1 MHLPRRLEQEV
12 GAVLTRERLE
22 RVLLGRAEA
31 EGLLHQQRLVD
42 EVRLGGDQGEAGALA
57 GEIAQR
63 EQRLHACDAA
73 ADDADPRTALVRLA
87 HGLSLF
93 RADSWPYLL
102 APLIPAAVIADLA
115 DASASVIFFLSAV
128 ALIPPAAMM
137 GRATEELAERS
148 GNVIGGLLNVT
159 FGNAPELII
168 ALLALEKGLHEVVK
182 ASLVG
187 SILGNIL
194 LVMGAAMLVGGLTGH
209 RTRGVQKFGQAAAS
223 VQSTMLLL
231 AVAALIMPG
240 VFALIEGGGLPDP
253 GDARMHYDTDLEQL
267 SFAVACVLIFSY
279 VAGLLF
285 SLRTHADVFNP
296 HEEES
301 ETEGRGEWSTR
312 RSVLAL
318 AISGAL
324 VGLLSELLVGSIEE
338 TSHAIGLSE
347 FFIGAIVVAIVGNA
361 AEHWVAV
368 LVAYKNK
375 MSLAIN
381 ISIGSSAQVALFV
394 APVLVLASFVLG
406 PHPMALVFNG
416 FELAA
421 LAIAAIIANQV
432 TQEGESTWYEGLQLL
447 LVYVVLALTFGFA

>member
-1 MHLPRRLEQEV
+1 MSLLTNPKRLF
-12 GAVLTRERLE
+12 GAD
-22 RVLLGRAEA
+22 G
-31 EGLLHQQRLVD
+31 
-42 EVRLGGDQGEAGALA
+42 
-57 GEIAQR
+57 
-63 EQRLHACDAA
+63 
-73 ADDADPRTALVRLA
+73 
-87 HGLSLF
+87 
-93 RADSWPYLL
+93 WPYLL
-102 APLIPAAVIADLA
+102 SPLIPAAVIVDLA
-115 DASASVIFFLSAV
+115 DAPATVVFFVSAI

-148 GNVIGGLLNVT
+148 GNLIGGLLNVT

-168 ALLALEKGLHEVVK
+168 ALFALGKGLHEVVK

-194 LVMGAAMLVGGLTGH
+194 LVMGAAMLVGGLSGG
-209 RTRGVQKFGQAAAS
+209 RTRERPEVRPDRGQRPVDDAAARRRGDDH
-223 VQSTMLLL
+223 
-231 AVAALIMPG
+231 ARG
-240 VFALIEGGGLPDP
+240 VRAGAGGRPASRRRCPIVNYG
-253 GDARMHYDTDLEQL
+253 GDLEKL
-267 SFAVACVLIFSY
+267 SFAVAVILIVSY
-279 VAGLLF
+279 GAGLLF
-285 SLRTHADVFNP
+285 SLRTHAALFNP

-301 ETEGRGEWSTR
+301 HTEGRGDWSTR

-324 VGLLSELLVGSIEE
+324 VGVMSEILVGSIEE
-338 TSHAIGLSE
+338 ASHAIGLSE

-375 MSLAIN
+375 MSLAVN
-381 ISIGSSAQVALFV
+381 IAIGSSAQVALFV
-394 APVLVLASFVLG
+394 TPVLVLCSFFLG

-447 LVYVVLALTFGFA
+447 AVYAVLALTFAFA

>member
-1 MHLPRRLEQEV
+1 MSQPTPRSPGGRRLP
-12 GAVLTRERLE
+12 G
-22 RVLLGRAEA
+22 
-31 EGLLHQQRLVD
+31 
-42 EVRLGGDQGEAGALA
+42 
-57 GEIAQR
+57 
-63 EQRLHACDAA
+63 
-73 ADDADPRTALVRLA
+73 
-87 HGLSLF
+87 
-93 RADSWPYLL
+93 ADSWPYLL
-102 APLIPAAVIADLA
+102 SPLIPAAVIVDLA
-115 DASASVIFFLSAV
+115 DVSATVVFFVSAV

-168 ALLALEKGLHEVVK
+168 ALFALGKGLHEVVK

-194 LVMGAAMLVGGLTGH
+194 LVMGAAMLVGGLSGGRSH
-209 RTRGVQKFGQAAAS
+209 GVQKFGQTAAS

-231 AVAALIMPG
+231 AVAAMIMPG
-240 VFALIEGGGLPDP
+240 VFALVQGGGLPQAGAERVDY
-253 GDARMHYDTDLEQL
+253 GGDLEHL
-267 SFAVACVLIFSY
+267 SIAVSIVLIVSYAAGLIFS
-279 VAGLLF
+279 LK
-285 SLRTHADVFNP
+285 THAATFNP
-296 HEEES
+296 HEDES
-301 ETEGRGEWSTR
+301 HTEDRGDWSTR

-324 VGLLSELLVGSIEE
+324 VGLLSEILVGSIEE
-338 TSHAIGLSE
+338 ASHAIGLSE

-375 MSLAIN
+375 MSLAVN
-381 ISIGSSAQVALFV
+381 IAIGSSAQVALFV
-394 APVLVLASFVLG
+394 TPVLVLVSFVLG

-447 LVYVVLALTFGFA
+447 LVYAVLVLTFGFA

>member
-1 MHLPRRLEQEV
+1 MPEATSPSPGRRRLF
-12 GAVLTRERLE
+12 GADT
-22 RVLLGRAEA
+22 
-31 EGLLHQQRLVD
+31 
-42 EVRLGGDQGEAGALA
+42 
-57 GEIAQR
+57 
-63 EQRLHACDAA
+63 
-73 ADDADPRTALVRLA
+73 
-87 HGLSLF
+87 
-93 RADSWPYLL
+93 WPYLL
-102 APLIPAAVIADLA
+102 SPLIPAAVIVDLA
-115 DASASVIFFLSAV
+115 GAPAAAIFFVSAV

-168 ALLALEKGLHEVVK
+168 ALFALEKGLHEVVK

-194 LVMGAAMLVGGLTGH
+194 LVLGAAMLVGGLSGGRAH
-209 RTRGVQKFGQAAAS
+209 GVQKFGQTAAS
-223 VQSTMLLL
+223 AQSTMLLL
-231 AVAALIMPG
+231 AVAAMIMPG
-240 VFALIEGGGLPDP
+240 VFALVEGDGLPHP
-253 GDARMHYDTDLEQL
+253 GDAIVDYGSTLEHL
-267 SFAVACVLIFSY
+267 SLAVACVLIFSY
-279 VAGLLF
+279 GAGLLF
-285 SLRTHADVFNP
+285 SLRTHARLFNP

-301 ETEGRGEWSTR
+301 SIEGRGRWSTR

-324 VGLLSELLVGSIEE
+324 VGVLSEILVGSIEE

-375 MSLAIN
+375 MSLAVN
-381 ISIGSSAQVALFV
+381 IAIGSSAQVALFV
-394 APVLVLASFVLG
+394 VPVLVLCSFVLG
-406 PHPMALVFNG
+406 PAPMPLVFNG
-416 FELAA
+416 LELAA

-432 TQEGESTWYEGLQLL
+432 TQEGESNWYEGLQLL
-447 LVYVVLALTFGFA
+447 LVYVVVALAFGYA